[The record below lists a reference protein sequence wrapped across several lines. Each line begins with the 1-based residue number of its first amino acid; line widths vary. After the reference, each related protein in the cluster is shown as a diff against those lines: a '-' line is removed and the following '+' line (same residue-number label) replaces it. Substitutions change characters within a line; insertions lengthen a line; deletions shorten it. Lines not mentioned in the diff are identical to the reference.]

1 MESNEF
7 DSRPVTGATAAKA
20 DITKRAIAAI
30 IDGVIAGI
38 LGIVPFVGAFL
49 GGLFILLRDGLDVDY
64 LKGRS
69 LGKTL
74 MKLRVVRDD
83 GQPMDMNTSIRRN
96 WTLSLGLLVSILALI
111 PILGWIAGL
120 FVGLLSA
127 VISIIEAALVFMD
140 PEGRRFGDRTG
151 GTKVVE
157 SVD

>member
-1 MESNEF
+1 MEPNEF
-7 DSRPVTGATAAKA
+7 ENRPVTGVTAAKA

-30 IDGVIAGI
+30 IDGAVAGV
-38 LGIVPFVGAFL
+38 LGLIPVLGAFL
-49 GGLFILLRDGLDVDY
+49 GGLYILLRDGLDVDY

-74 MKLRVVRDD
+74 MKLRVVRSD
-83 GQPMDMNTSIRRN
+83 GRPMDINASISRN

-111 PILGWIAGL
+111 PILGWLAGI
-120 FVGLLSA
+120 FVALLSG
-127 VISIIEAALVFMD
+127 VITLIEAALVFMD